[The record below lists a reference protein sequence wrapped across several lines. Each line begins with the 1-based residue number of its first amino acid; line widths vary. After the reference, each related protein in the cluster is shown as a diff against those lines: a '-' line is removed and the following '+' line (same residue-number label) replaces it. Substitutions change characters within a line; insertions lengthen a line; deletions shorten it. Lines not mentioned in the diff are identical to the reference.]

1 MERAESRGGPRG
13 VSDRASQARERRGIA
28 GSPRKAQPFRGM
40 QVRRERPMSARARRE
55 CEVTEHR
62 NRANEVRLR
71 MPADGAFVSALRT
84 LTAGLAARC
93 DLTIDQIEDLR
104 IAVDEACSL
113 LLPHGVAPAHLT
125 ADFTLEPGAIRVVAS
140 VPADPSAKP

>member
-1 MERAESRGGPRG
+1 M
-13 VSDRASQARERRGIA
+13 
-28 GSPRKAQPFRGM
+28 
-40 QVRRERPMSARARRE
+40 
-55 CEVTEHR
+55 TEHR
-62 NRANEVRLR
+62 NQANEVQLR

-113 LLPHGVAPAHLT
+113 LLPHMAAPAHLT

-140 VPADPSAKP
+140 VPADPSAKPDQGGLAWTVLSALADDLLVSNDDGVLSVAIGKQRLVRGR

>member
-1 MERAESRGGPRG
+1 
-13 VSDRASQARERRGIA
+13 
-28 GSPRKAQPFRGM
+28 
-40 QVRRERPMSARARRE
+40 
-55 CEVTEHR
+55 
-62 NRANEVRLR
+62 

-113 LLPHGVAPAHLT
+113 LLPHAPAHAQLT
-125 ADFTLEPGAIRVVAS
+125 AEFTLEPGQLRVVAS
-140 VPADPSAKP
+140 VPADSSATPDRDGLAWTVLSALADDLSVNNDGRALSVAIAKQRLVRGR